1 LKKFK
6 EHKLIIV
13 DEIDNLSQS
22 ESPRKFI
29 NFLQGI
35 LKNDTNTTII
45 GIANSID
52 LLSKVSEG
60 NKKENEL
67 VTQKLVFSPYTDQ

>member
-1 LKKFK
+1 LT
-6 EHKLIIV
+6 
-13 DEIDNLSQS
+13 
-22 ESPRKFI
+22 
-29 NFLQGI
+29 GI

-60 NKKENEL
+60 NKKEKDL
-67 VTQKLVFSPYTDQ
+67 VTQKLVFSPYTEE